1 MADVIGPN
9 SYLPGQLL
17 KVPEG
22 MMCDDHEDR
31 LATRRIVGETDS
43 MGSELIDWCE
53 ECYTNYINEKETV
66 DFTYNSCD
74 HCNSTGIKTT
84 KTRDPD
90 EGLYGPVYDLC
101 DACIKNLRDYHNDD

>member
-31 LATRRIVGETDS
+31 PATHRIVGETDS
-43 MGSELIDWCE
+43 FGSELIDWCN
-53 ECYTNYINEKETV
+53 ECYNKYLSAKENPE
-66 DFTYNSCD
+66 YNLSCD
-74 HCNSTGIKTT
+74 HCQAVDCKTT
-84 KTRDPD
+84 ATRDPD
-90 EGLYGPVYDLC
+90 EGSCGPVYHLC
-101 DACIKNLRDYHNDD
+101 DNCLKNLRDYHNDN